1 MAQPESRTRH
11 DSSAAARRSSRAP
24 ARPRPTTTSASPS
37 RTIGRFQEAEQA
49 YLKAV
54 EIEPTLAEAWVNLG
68 GVRLHSWD
76 FEGCLAASLRAV
88 ELRDDLVLAH
98 HNLGQ
103 AYLYMNDPENLVR
116 CTRRVIE
123 LDRDHGPAHYYAAV
137 GQLALGEL
145 GAAERHLARAM
156 ELGHHPTAEF
166 LRALERAQRR
176 RPRVGSTWSRS
187 AGATPP
193 RKPRRTNMPTF
204 QQR

>member
-1 MAQPESRTRH
+1 MAQPESRTARLERCRQAVEQ
-11 DSSAAARRSSRAP
+11 SPGSAAAHYNLGLALQK
-24 ARPRPTTTSASPS
+24 
-37 RTIGRFQEAEQA
+37 IGRFQEAEQA

-156 ELGHHPTAEF
+156 ELGHRPTAEF
-166 LRALERAQRR
+166 LRALERAQRSKAEGR
-176 RPRVGSTWSRS
+176 IDMVEIGGGDAPEK
-187 AGATPP
+187 A
-193 RKPRRTNMPTF
+193 KED
-204 QQR
+204 